1 MRKLNYMPFKVRHNV
16 PNKVKICLDF
26 CYDNMYTIGI
36 VNEKGK
42 NYEV

>member
-1 MRKLNYMPFKVRHNV
+1 MRRLNYMPFKVRHNV

-36 VNEKGK
+36 VNKKGI
-42 NYEV
+42 YYYD